1 MLKSNFKIWLVSKLH
16 QDRDQLTRYWI
27 KESLEDV
34 GGSLFVGWKSDDDHF
49 FVVLFHYPFVKTAFG
64 KNVRKREKLYL
75 IINFSKAY
83 LINHHSNHLQ

>member
-1 MLKSNFKIWLVSKLH
+1 MVG
-16 QDRDQLTRYWI
+16 I
-27 KESLEDV
+27 KTAPGPGSVYLLIVGRVEDV
-34 GGSLFVGWKSDDDHF
+34 GRSLVTGWKSDDDHF

-83 LINHHSNHLQ
+83 LIE